1 MTIALV
7 GTVQTSQGSPATHA
21 AITGIAN
28 GDLYVDLAH
37 DTGGTA
43 PALDA
48 TSTFTTLGNGTDS
61 GGRTWL
67 YGYRIRTGTEGTL
80 SATGGAGLANIF
92 FGLTGISGVES
103 FASTNNTSTIPA
115 STPTADNCWHIIVS
129 AYTSAG
135 GNIIAT
141 PPSGYTLLGSS
152 AVAGQGTI
160 YAYYKDLGA
169 GSSGVSTGT
178 VAVTWTFGSG
188 DLAAGFIIKSAASGP
203 TVTSVTQTSGGTEG
217 SPAVMT
223 VSLSGATSGSKNFA
237 ATLAGVTATGS
248 GTDFTSDLSSATY
261 SNGVTFSGGNMV
273 VPDDVSGWTVTI
285 STKSDTLDEAN
296 ETATLTVGGTAGT
309 LTITDDD
316 AAPTIAGTASST
328 VTAGDP
334 VVITYS
340 PGLSGQ
346 TRTYTLALTDGTA
359 VGGTDYDNTT
369 VTGDFAVTAGTG
381 SVSISGSTVTVDPGV
396 TEFTLTITTTA

>member
-7 GTVQTSQGSPATHA
+7 GTVQTSQGTPSTHA

-37 DTGGTA
+37 DTGGGTA

-80 SATGGAGLANIF
+80 SATGGAALTNIF

-129 AYTSAG
+129 VYTSAG

-141 PPSGYTLLGSS
+141 PPSGYTLLGSV

-178 VAVTWTFGSG
+178 VAVTWTTGSG
-188 DLAAGFIIKSAASGP
+188 DLAAGFIVKPAASGP
-203 TVTSVTQTSGGTEG
+203 TVTSTSSASNTEG
-217 SPAVMT
+217 SAIVHT
-223 VSLSGATSGSKNFA
+223 VTLSGATSGSTNYA
-237 ATLAGVTATGS
+237 ATLVGVNATGG
-248 GTDFTSDLSSATY
+248 GTDFTSDLASATY

-273 VPDDVSGWTVTI
+273 VPDAVSSWTVTI
-285 STKSDTLDEAN
+285 ATATDTLDEAN
-296 ETATLTVGGTAGT
+296 ETYTLTVGGVSGT
-309 LTITDDD
+309 GTITDDD
-316 AAPTIAGTASST
+316 AAPTVTGTASST

-359 VGGTDYDNTT
+359 TGGTDYDNTT

-381 SVSISGSTVTVDPGV
+381 SVSISGSTVTVDAGV

>member
-1 MTIALV
+1 MTISLV
-7 GTVQTSQGSPATHA
+7 STVQTSQGTPSTHA

-37 DTGGTA
+37 NTGGGTA

-61 GGRTWL
+61 GGRTWR

-80 SATGGAGLANIF
+80 SATGAAALANIF

-135 GNIIAT
+135 GNTIAT
-141 PPSGYTLLGSS
+141 PPSGYTLLGSR

-178 VAVTWTFGSG
+178 VAVTWTTGSG
-188 DLAAGFIIKSAASGP
+188 DLAAGFIVK
-203 TVTSVTQTSGGTEG
+203 
-217 SPAVMT
+217 PA
-223 VSLSGATSGSKNFA
+223 A
-237 ATLAGVTATGS
+237 ATLPSISIGDVTVDRQDGTATAPVTLSSPAPVGGVTVNYATQ
-248 GTDFTSDLSSATY
+248 
-261 SNGVTFSGGNMV
+261 
-273 VPDDVSGWTVTI
+273 DD
-285 STKSDTLDEAN
+285 
-296 ETATLTVGGTAGT
+296 TATAPAYYTGTSGT
-309 LTITDDD
+309 LTFAEGET
-316 AAPTIAGTASST
+316 TKN
-328 VTAGDP
+328 VT
-334 VVITYS
+334 
-340 PGLSGQ
+340 
-346 TRTYTLALTDGTA
+346 
-359 VGGTDYDNTT
+359 
-369 VTGDFAVTAGTG
+369 
-381 SVSISGSTVTVDPGV
+381 VSIVP
-396 TEFTLTITTTA
+396 